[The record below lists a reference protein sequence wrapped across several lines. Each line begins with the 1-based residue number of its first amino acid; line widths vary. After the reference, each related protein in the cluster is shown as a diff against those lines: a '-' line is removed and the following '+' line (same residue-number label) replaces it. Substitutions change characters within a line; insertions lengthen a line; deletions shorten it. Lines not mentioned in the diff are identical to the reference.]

1 MRSLYLAVGYMPLF
15 MCLRIETERT
25 ALLCKSFISKS
36 HVAKTLIL
44 TIVLNLRSR
53 RPAPIRVRVPRIVDI
68 PVRSPVVAT
77 IDTAT

>member
-1 MRSLYLAVGYMPLF
+1 MPLF

-25 ALLCKSFISKS
+25 TLLCKSFISKS
-36 HVAKTLIL
+36 HVVKTVIL
-44 TIVLNLRSR
+44 TIVLDLQSR
-53 RPAPIRVRVPRIVDI
+53 RPAPIRVRIPRIVHI